1 MYRCPN
7 CSAGMRYDIK
17 SQKMLCDYCGYSCA
31 ISEHPKQQEDAKKE
45 EYEVTVFTCPQ
56 CGGEIRSTD
65 NAAAE
70 FCSYCGA
77 SVMLEG
83 RLMNEKKPALI
94 VPFSRTKDD
103 CKDSYKKRANRAWCL
118 PREYKDPDKLE
129 KFTGIYMPY
138 WIYEVNQDAS
148 PRLEATRSSGNYT
161 EYMNLDLSV
170 QHTYDW
176 ITFDA
181 ASDFDDDLS
190 NVINNF
196 EANDSTAF
204 STAYLSGFYADS
216 PDVDE
221 ETYMSDAAQES
232 CEMTMKGIQNKYKDM
247 SIDRPDDLVETFHA
261 RVTGSKAALFPVW
274 FLTWRNKDRVS
285 YAVVNG
291 CTGETAADLP
301 VSIPKFIIYSL
312 VMAVPL
318 AILINFLPSIAPYA
332 TLGFFTAAGIWSMAQ
347 NYMITRSFINRED
360 HITDKG
366 YIAAR
371 RRREREAGI
380 MSPDPEEAPKGGFV
394 QTLKE
399 YRSFITLILLVI
411 GYFMLDY
418 IFDEAFMEVLFGF
431 VLSYLIPIA
440 AVVMAVATM
449 AMTITSAGKNK
460 KFGRILADTLILS
473 AASVA
478 AAAVMFLRPPQDIFY
493 YAAAI
498 LIFAGIIYGYLGI
511 IHRYNLSCTRPIP
524 EYHERGKR
532 S

>member
-17 SQKMLCDYCGYSCA
+17 SQKMLCDYCGHSCA

-83 RLMNEKKPALI
+83 RLVNEKKPALI

-103 CKDSYKKRANRAWCL
+103 CKDSFKKRANRAWCL

-216 PDVDE
+216 PDFRGWIPALKLDPVD
-221 ETYMSDAAQES
+221 TTGAGDCFAAVFLAA
-232 CEMTMKGIQNKYKDM
+232 TIKGYPVREACQRACRAA
-247 SIDRPDDLVETFHA
+247 SLSTLS
-261 RVTGSKAALFPVW
+261 TGAS
-274 FLTWRNKDRVS
+274 
-285 YAVVNG
+285 G
-291 CTGETAADLP
+291 
-301 VSIPKFIIYSL
+301 
-312 VMAVPL
+312 
-318 AILINFLPSIAPYA
+318 AILAP
-332 TLGFFTAAGIWSMAQ
+332 
-347 NYMITRSFINRED
+347 D
-360 HITDKG
+360 
-366 YIAAR
+366 
-371 RRREREAGI
+371 
-380 MSPDPEEAPKGGFV
+380 
-394 QTLKE
+394 
-399 YRSFITLILLVI
+399 
-411 GYFMLDY
+411 
-418 IFDEAFMEVLFGF
+418 
-431 VLSYLIPIA
+431 
-440 AVVMAVATM
+440 
-449 AMTITSAGKNK
+449 TI
-460 KFGRILADTLILS
+460 
-473 AASVA
+473 
-478 AAAVMFLRPPQDIFY
+478 
-493 YAAAI
+493 
-498 LIFAGIIYGYLGI
+498 
-511 IHRYNLSCTRPIP
+511 
-524 EYHERGKR
+524 
-532 S
+532 